1 MSFGFAH
8 GTSRLSKGAFL
19 LVLSSCCCA
28 FLIFPASRRAGEDSK
43 IYTIILVTT
52 SMPERSV
59 SLKPG
64 AEAGPE
70 DAFGVCSGR
79 LGDGNCCV
87 EAKESYIQYRLV
99 GRQHATRDLNMV
111 PHTKR

>member
-1 MSFGFAH
+1 
-8 GTSRLSKGAFL
+8 
-19 LVLSSCCCA
+19 
-28 FLIFPASRRAGEDSK
+28 
-43 IYTIILVTT
+43 
-52 SMPERSV
+52 MPERSV

-111 PHTKR
+111 PHTKRRAMPKHHTYGTISIMSNINTFK